1 MPIAKILQTLVAHDV
16 EFIVVGGMAAVLQ
29 GAPVR
34 TLDVDVVYS
43 LEPANVSRMPGAL
56 GELEARFRDDPR
68 GLRPERGHVASR
80 GHKLLVTGQGA
91 LDLPGT
97 IEDDTTYEDLLP
109 HSVGFE
115 VAGVHVRVLSLER
128 LVQAKRHLDR
138 PKDRAMLNVLEATI
152 EEAKKRG

>member
-43 LEPANVSRMPGAL
+43 LDADNVDRMLGAL
-56 GELEARFRDDPR
+56 QELHARFRDDPR
-68 GLRPERGHVASR
+68 DLRPDRRHIESR
-80 GHKLLVTGQGA
+80 GHKLLSTDQGA
-91 LDLPGT
+91 LDLLGT

-109 HSVGFE
+109 HSIRFE
-115 VAGVHVRVLSLER
+115 IAGVKVRVLSLER
-128 LVQAKRHLDR
+128 LVQAKRHLGR
-138 PKDRAMLNVLEATI
+138 AKDHAMLDVLEATI
-152 EEAKKRG
+152 DEAKKRR